1 MNICIYGASSETI
14 DQSYLKEMER
24 LARMLAKEG
33 HSLVFGGG
41 NRGMMGAAA
50 RGFHTEGAK
59 IIGVAPSFFASDHD
73 SLFETDKSTAGDVQ
87 NQQNDHSDVLYRNC
101 TQLILTDT
109 MRERKQKMEE
119 FSDVFLAAPGGI
131 GTYDEFF
138 EILTLRQLHQ
148 HEKQIILYN
157 INGFYDRLLA
167 FLEEITEKNFM
178 RTEEN
183 IFHVCTTPEEVL
195 KHLGKKPIKI

>member
-24 LARMLAKEG
+24 LARTLAKEG

-50 RGFHTEGAK
+50 RGFHTEGAR
-59 IIGVAPSFFASDHD
+59 IIGVAPSFF
-73 SLFETDKSTAGDVQ
+73 SLDI
-87 NQQNDHSDVLYRNC
+87 LYQHC

-119 FSDVFLAAPGGI
+119 LSDVFLAAPGGI

-148 HEKQIILYN
+148 HEKQVILYN
-157 INGFYDRLLA
+157 INGFYDRLLS
-167 FLEEITEKNFM
+167 FLEEITEKNFI

-195 KHLGKKPIKI
+195 KYLENC